1 MEKYLLDRVGRKY
14 PRKNEYLKE
23 LIELEQKGE
32 RNVVQELKSCR
43 DNHPYIVQL
52 NRAKEE
58 EKVFLQGLKTDTTTS
73 PSDAKELQ
81 KMNREIDINEKKRD
95 FYEKYKDLEYDF
107 TYEYLIAKTKAEE
120 IGWIR
125 NEYIRIQNEIEQTK
139 DKLKNIDPIKEKEA
153 LEKIERESKRLEE
166 VKDREL
172 SVLKQK
178 LDEKILSKK
187 GYRNE
192 KAEVL
197 RRTKDQKNALQYQSD
212 KTNLEAKL
220 KALYH
225 EQKRGIENKKS
236 VLKDNLS
243 TIRRTTPIELEKE
256 KPLRTIATLPFPGVG
271 QLLNKQYIKGLLFL
285 LMSLFIYLFAI
296 PYALGYGNYQGEG
309 IRGLFTLAEGGLR
322 VHKSLIFMIEG
333 IVAIF
338 LVLIGLFFIFISYR
352 DARKVEKDELKGI
365 RVSDW
370 YETRTSI
377 LRDGFPYVVNT
388 PALLLIVFIVFVPIV
403 TTFLL
408 SFTGMNPTNQ
418 SKFPWVG
425 IDNYRMIA
433 LGEGLAGSV
442 FWKIL
447 LWTVIWTFASSTL
460 AILIGFILALLANNE
475 RIKGKTFFRTVY
487 ILPWA
492 VPAFITIMFFS
503 IMVSPNGILTELIHK
518 ITGQT
523 MFIKNNTIMTR
534 MSVILLQGWL
544 GSSYIFLLTT
554 GVLQAIPGDL
564 YEAAKIDGATALQST
579 MRITVPLVL
588 FQISPLL
595 VTQYTFNF
603 NNFSIIYL
611 FNQGGPFNPTEYGNL
626 AGSSDILISYIYKL
640 TMENQYQAIGAAIT
654 MLIALALMFFTYLGF
669 RNAATFKEG

>member
-14 PRKNEYLKE
+14 PRKNEYLIE
-23 LIELEQKGE
+23 LIALEEKGE
-32 RNVVQELKSCR
+32 RNVAKQLKSCR
-43 DNHPYIVQL
+43 DSHPYILQL
-52 NRAKEE
+52 NQAKEE

-73 PSDAKELQ
+73 PSDDKELQ
-81 KMNREIDINEKKRD
+81 KMNREIDINEKKRY

-120 IGWIR
+120 IGGIH

-139 DKLKNIDPIKEKEA
+139 DKLKNIDPIKEKKA
-153 LEKIERESKRLEE
+153 LERIERESKRLEE
-166 VKDREL
+166 VKAREL

-178 LDEKILSKK
+178 LDENILSKK

-197 RRTKDQKNALQYQSD
+197 RRTKDQKNALQYESD

-285 LMSLFIYLFAI
+285 LMSFFIYLFAI

-408 SFTGMNPTNQ
+408 SFTGMNPANQ

-523 MFIKNNTIMTR
+523 LFIKNNTIMTR
-534 MSVILLQGWL
+534 ISVVLLQGWL